1 MTGLREGTLWSGR
14 AGEATASEAIA
25 SPVEPLEK
33 SLGGCGAG
41 IWRVLNDFS
50 GRKSAHRTMF
60 LESSSLNN
68 LRSGCACGKRDK
80 CLLFLGS
87 LADSSLE

>member
-1 MTGLREGTLWSGR
+1 MTGLREGMLWSGR
-14 AGEATASEAIA
+14 AGKATGSEAIV

-50 GRKSAHRTMF
+50 GRKSAHKTMF
-60 LESSSLNN
+60 LESSS